1 MKRYRSSSAIRR
13 VIWSITALAAPM
25 AASCLLAQSSAGKWH
40 DVSLAEYRTHLESL
54 DGVVTACQKLR
65 KAQGC
70 DPVMVGPDDRVQLT
84 VNGATAQ
91 REVRYDWLRALLQSA
106 GTPERAPS
114 ANTLPGQVLKTP
126 PLSID
131 ARLALAR
138 KRLEADEKEAD
149 DFVAPAS
156 NYTAQRKA
164 LAAILARKEYRGV
177 TETSARERFL
187 EWLGN
192 QIDHILDLLAGFGRR
207 SPWIGF
213 VVRALVFAVIG
224 AALIWMLIRIERRS
238 RTRLI
243 PDAQIVVGAPSAREW
258 QLWRADALAMA
269 GQGRWRDAIHFLY
282 WAAISRLES
291 KQIWPA
297 DRARTPREYL
307 GLMPANDNRK
317 LSLTTLTRSFER
329 TWYGGRDASPSD
341 FQAAQKLAAELGV
354 E

>member
-1 MKRYRSSSAIRR
+1 MTRCWWGSGIRGSACLILTIIALISSAPAI
-13 VIWSITALAAPM
+13 P
-25 AASCLLAQSSAGKWH
+25 QSGAGKWH
-40 DVSLAEYRTHLESL
+40 DVNLAEYRTHLESL

-70 DPVMVGPDDRVQLT
+70 DSAMVGPDDRVQLP
-84 VNGATAQ
+84 VNGAAAR
-91 REVRYDWLRALLQSA
+91 REVRYDWLRSLLQSA
-106 GTPERAPS
+106 AGPERS
-114 ANTLPGQVLKTP
+114 SSSTLPGQVLKAQ
-126 PLSID
+126 PLTID
-131 ARLALAR
+131 TQLALAR
-138 KRLEADEKEAD
+138 KRLQADAKEAD
-149 DFVAPAS
+149 DFVAPVS
-156 NYTAQRKA
+156 SYNAQRKA

-192 QIDHILDLLAGFGRR
+192 EINHIFDRLASFGRR

-213 VVRALVFAVIG
+213 VFRALVFLLIG
-224 AALIWMLIRIERRS
+224 VALLWILIRIERRS
-238 RTRLI
+238 RNRMV
-243 PDAQIVVGAPSAREW
+243 PDAQAAPGVPSAREW

-291 KQIWPA
+291 KQTWPA

-307 GLMPANDNRK
+307 GLMPLEDDRK
-317 LSLTTLTRSFER
+317 LILTTLTRSFER
-329 TWYGGRDASPSD
+329 TWYGGRDAGPSD
-341 FQAAQKLAAELGV
+341 FQTAEKLASELGV

>member
-1 MKRYRSSSAIRR
+1 MRCSRRSKWIRSTAVLIAAVATFMSAGRLL
-13 VIWSITALAAPM
+13 SQN
-25 AASCLLAQSSAGKWH
+25 ASGKWH

-54 DGVVTACQKLR
+54 DGVVAACQKLR

-70 DPVMVGPDDRVQLT
+70 DPAMVGPDDRVRLT
-84 VNGATAQ
+84 VNGATTL
-91 REVRYDWLRALLQSA
+91 REVRYDWLRNLLQDA
-106 GTPERAPS
+106 GNSQPPPS
-114 ANTLPGQVLKTP
+114 PSTLPGQVLKTP
-126 PLSID
+126 PLSLD
-131 ARLALAR
+131 VKLAMAR
-138 KRLEADEKEAD
+138 KRLEDDEKEAD
-149 DFVAPAS
+149 NFAAPVS
-156 NYTAQRKA
+156 NHTAQQKA

-177 TETSARERFL
+177 AETSARERFL

-192 QIDHILDLLAGFGRR
+192 QIDHLLDLLAGFGRR

-213 VVRALVFAVIG
+213 LVRALIFAVIG
-224 AALIWMLIRIERRS
+224 IALLWMLIRIERRS

-243 PDAQIVVGAPSAREW
+243 PEVEPVAGAPSAREW

-291 KQIWPA
+291 KQAWPA

-307 GLMPANDNRK
+307 SLMPLSDNRK
-317 LSLTTLTRSFER
+317 SSLTTLTRSFER

-341 FQAAQKLAAELGV
+341 FQAAQKLACDLGV